1 MDVRYLEQVK
11 AMKVTL
17 IRSARDA
24 EAVFDDVERLFQR
37 VFGYRLD
44 RRAWARFYFVNPY
57 GDAIVALGWSGDL
70 LVGHQALVPHAITDG
85 YGREYRYYLAMSLM
99 LHPDHRGFPA
109 FHRLVATTT
118 AVARQEGAPFILG
131 FPNGNSYALFQ
142 RAFGWKTLLETE
154 LYNWHPATPVGPPRS
169 VTPLPHLRLTDEP
182 GPPCDKTYRQW
193 RSLELPYYA
202 ERVNG
207 RLAVI
212 YKIERDGTLT
222 LLDALTDDTHHAAD
236 DLAALLTYTDARQ
249 VRMTGVHARMIGL
262 DPSIMERHT
271 DYRLRM
277 CYAPITADP
286 PPLRFSLLLSDVF

>member
-1 MDVRYLEQVK
+1 MLF
-11 AMKVTL
+11 
-17 IRSARDA
+17 RS
-24 EAVFDDVERLFQR
+24 
-37 VFGYRLD
+37 
-44 RRAWARFYFVNPY
+44 
-57 GDAIVALGWSGDL
+57 
-70 LVGHQALVPHAITDG
+70 
-85 YGREYRYYLAMSLM
+85 
-99 LHPDHRGFPA
+99 
-109 FHRLVATTT
+109 
-118 AVARQEGAPFILG
+118 G

-222 LLDALTDDTHHAAD
+222 LLDALTDAPQRTAD
-236 DLAALLTYTDARQ
+236 DLAALLTYTGARQ
-249 VRMTGVHARMIGL
+249 VRMTGVHARMKIG
-262 DPSIMERHT
+262 RAH
-271 DYRLRM
+271 
-277 CYAPITADP
+277 
-286 PPLRFSLLLSDVF
+286 V

>member
-1 MDVRYLEQVK
+1 VNVCHSKQVK

-85 YGREYRYYLAMSLM
+85 HGREYRYYLAMSLM

-118 AVARQEGAPFILG
+118 AVARQEGCAVHSGVSERQFLR
-131 FPNGNSYALFQ
+131 AL
-142 RAFGWKTLLETE
+142 
-154 LYNWHPATPVGPPRS
+154 PA
-169 VTPLPHLRLTDEP
+169 
-182 GPPCDKTYRQW
+182 
-193 RSLELPYYA
+193 
-202 ERVNG
+202 
-207 RLAVI
+207 
-212 YKIERDGTLT
+212 
-222 LLDALTDDTHHAAD
+222 
-236 DLAALLTYTDARQ
+236 
-249 VRMTGVHARMIGL
+249 
-262 DPSIMERHT
+262 
-271 DYRLRM
+271 RLRM
-277 CYAPITADP
+277 ENAAGKLNCTTGILPRQPVRHGASHHCRTCA
-286 PPLRFSLLLSDVF
+286 